1 MIHSLAL
8 PIQRIPIS
16 FRFAVD
22 RVTHEVEATM
32 QRKTFSQE
40 IQEVKDEILL
50 LSSMVEEAV
59 MDSATALKENN
70 LEGARQVLSKDLLIN
85 RKRFEIEYSIMVLI
99 ATQQPIAHDL
109 RLLASSLD
117 ICTELE
123 RMGDYAKGIANI
135 NLRSQGLSLPY
146 ILKDIYSMAE
156 RAVDMLHRAMTAFA
170 DENVIAAEDILQE
183 DDIIDECY
191 ARLYQE
197 AVQSVLDDPRNIE
210 RANYVIWAAHNLER
224 LGDRVTNICER
235 VIYIAK
241 GERPSWNTVPNEAK
255 LSVREY
261 EW

>member
-1 MIHSLAL
+1 
-8 PIQRIPIS
+8 
-16 FRFAVD
+16 
-22 RVTHEVEATM
+22 M

-40 IQEVKDEILL
+40 LQDVKDEILL
-50 LSSMVEEAV
+50 LSSMVEQAV
-59 MDSATALKENN
+59 MDSVSALKDND
-70 LEGARQVLSKDLLIN
+70 LARARQILSNDVLIN

-117 ICTELE
+117 IGTELE

-135 NLRSQGLSLPY
+135 NLRSGGLSLPH
-146 ILKDIYSMAE
+146 ILNDVYSMAE
-156 RAVDMLHRAMTAFA
+156 KAVDMLHRAMTTFA
-170 DENVIAAEDILQE
+170 NEDTVAAGDIMQE

-191 ARLYQE
+191 SRLYQD
-197 AVQSVLDDPRNIE
+197 AVQSVLRDARNIE
-210 RANYVIWAAHNLER
+210 RANYVIWTAHNLER

-235 VIYIAK
+235 VVYIVR
-241 GERPSWNTVPNEAK
+241 GERPQWKAAPKDSK

>member
-1 MIHSLAL
+1 
-8 PIQRIPIS
+8 
-16 FRFAVD
+16 
-22 RVTHEVEATM
+22 M

-40 IQEVKDEILL
+40 MQEVKNEILL
-50 LSSMVEEAV
+50 LSSMVEQAV
-59 MDSATALKENN
+59 MDSVIALKDNN
-70 LEGARQVLSKDLLIN
+70 LEGARQVLSRDLLIN

-123 RMGDYAKGIANI
+123 RMGDYAKGIAKI
-135 NLRSQGLSLPY
+135 NLRSEGLSLPY
-146 ILKDIYSMAE
+146 ISKDIYSMAGK
-156 RAVDMLHRAMTAFA
+156 AVDMLHRAMTTFA
-170 DENVIAAEDILQE
+170 EGDVTVAEDIMRE

-191 ARLYQE
+191 SRLYQE
-197 AVQSVLDDPRNIE
+197 AMRSVLEDPRNIE

-235 VIYIAK
+235 VVYIAK
-241 GERPSWNTVPNEAK
+241 GEWPSWKAVPDEAK
-255 LSVREY
+255 LSVREF